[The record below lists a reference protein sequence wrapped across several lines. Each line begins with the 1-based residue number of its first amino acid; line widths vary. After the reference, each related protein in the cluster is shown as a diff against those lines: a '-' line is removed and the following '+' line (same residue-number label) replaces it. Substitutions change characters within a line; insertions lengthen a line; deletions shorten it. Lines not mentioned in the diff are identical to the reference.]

1 MFATP
6 AYAKAAG
13 AVPSDGAMRSLFPT
27 IGMIVMLVGAAT
39 PTYAQAA
46 GAAAESPI
54 ASLLPTVGMVVL
66 FIALMYFTMI
76 RPQQKRQKE
85 HQSMI
90 GALKRGDT
98 VVLSNGMVGK
108 VTRVEEDEAM
118 VEIASG
124 VNTRVI
130 KGMITEV
137 RTRGQPAASDA
148 KS

>member
-6 AYAKAAG
+6 AYAQAAG
-13 AVPSDGAMRSLFPT
+13 AVPPDAGPLGGMLPLIT
-27 IGMIVMLVGAAT
+27 IA
-39 PTYAQAA
+39 
-46 GAAAESPI
+46 
-54 ASLLPTVGMVVL
+54 VL
-66 FIALMYFTMI
+66 FIALMYFTQI
-76 RPQQKRQKE
+76 RPQQQRQKA
-85 HQSMI
+85 HQAMV

-130 KGMITEV
+130 KAMITEV
-137 RTRGQPAASDA
+137 RTRGQPAAADA